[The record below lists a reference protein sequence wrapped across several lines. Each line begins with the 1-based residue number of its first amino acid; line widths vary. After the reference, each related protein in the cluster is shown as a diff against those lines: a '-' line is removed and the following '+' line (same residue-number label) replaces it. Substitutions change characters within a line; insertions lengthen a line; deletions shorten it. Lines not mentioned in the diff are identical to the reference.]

1 MQPATVRAHTAPRDT
16 VKVSEYGC
24 VQLSAA
30 QLSDPDRVRL
40 VKLREKGVFSS
51 VIETRTGWR
60 LAAQD
65 FIGVIN
71 LDRVR
76 LVIEPK
82 FVFDGKTLMEWLSFA
97 RSVPLP
103 AADLAKEW
111 EAGSEAH
118 FGDLIVHALLA
129 ECRKLLRSGLR
140 REYVR
145 RDLVGT
151 TLRGRI
157 NPVAQATRG
166 YGQLDRLH
174 MRTFRRELETWEN
187 QACSAALAAAT
198 TITRR
203 PELAHA
209 AAETAGLFPA
219 PDNRA
224 ALLTALERGAY
235 HRLNQHYRPA
245 HAWARIILRGD
256 GVSDVLLDAGHR
268 SHTVLLRMNG
278 LWEQVV
284 RLAAAQAAAPLGGT
298 LVQKGS
304 SAASASA
311 IRSTGDL
318 GQDST
323 YPPDCLLS
331 FGASTV
337 GYLPVDAK
345 YKRYEHDRVEASDIH
360 QLLTY
365 AAGYAGDHTAVSV
378 IVHPRN
384 NGTGVRVVRV
394 NGPHGRLG
402 VTHVLGLDVT
412 KSPEVA
418 VSEIRALL
426 GSVLAEW

>member
-16 VKVSEYGC
+16 VKISEYDSA
-24 VQLSAA
+24 QLSAD
-30 QLSDPDRVRL
+30 QLSGPDRVRL
-40 VKLREKGVFSS
+40 VKLREKGAFSS
-51 VIETRTGWR
+51 IIETRTGWR
-60 LAAQD
+60 LTAQD

-71 LDRVR
+71 LDKIR

-82 FVFDGKTLMEWLSFA
+82 FVFDGKTLMQWLSFA

-103 AADLAKEW
+103 VTDMAKEW
-111 EAGSEAH
+111 EAGSGAY
-118 FGDLIVHALLA
+118 FGDLIVRALLA

-140 REYVR
+140 REYVQ

-157 NPVAQATRG
+157 DPVAQATRG

-198 TITRR
+198 TITHR

-209 AAETAGLFPA
+209 AAETAGLFPV
-219 PDNRA
+219 PGNPA

-256 GVSDVLLDAGHR
+256 GISDVLLDAGHR
-268 SHTVLLRMNG
+268 AHTVLLRMNG

-284 RLAAAQAAAPLGGT
+284 RLAATQAAAPLGGT
-298 LVQKGS
+298 LVQK
-304 SAASASA
+304 AAGAASA

-323 YPPDCLLS
+323 YPPDCLLR
-331 FGASTV
+331 FGTRTV

-345 YKRYEHDRVEASDIH
+345 YKRYEHHRVEASDIH

-365 AAGYAGDHTAVSV
+365 AAGYAGGHAAVSV

-384 NGTGVRVVRV
+384 NGMGTRVVRV

-412 KSPEVA
+412 QSPEVA
-418 VSEIRALL
+418 VSEIRDLL
-426 GSVLAEW
+426 RSVLSGW